1 MCGYYY
7 SSKQHCSTIK
17 NLQKRGP
24 EDWQQLDHPL
34 GFFGHSL
41 LNTIG
46 EKVKQPV
53 NTSKGCLLYNGSV
66 YNFKPKNDTK
76 VIADNLTDNLNDCV
90 EFIKTLN
97 GEYSITWV
105 TDQFVIFCT
114 DQFGIRPLF
123 YFNDHEQIS
132 ISSLP
137 DALDIC
143 PAIYKCEENKIYV
156 YNKKTKG
163 ISVINN
169 TVWNLSQT
177 DKDYDRTWTAFEQA
191 VKDRHDNSVYALSG
205 GYDSGVIACC
215 VSKFFKDAVFVNNV
229 PNHER
234 NILLKRRQIHEINFV
249 NYKVDNVSI
258 DKDNLFEVTQNAEIY
273 NEMAT
278 SGQSSYIVRHMIPQN
293 KKVLITGDGAD
304 EVYADYGFKGK
315 KLRAYSKFGGY
326 FPDNLHTV
334 WPWHNHQ
341 NILSRYVQRT
351 EVVGGYWGIELRLPL
366 LDKRLVQA
374 WLRTTAELKNKEY
387 KGWMAQ
393 YMTQHDYPF
402 ELTKTGY
409 ADNFSKPLHLT
420 NK

>member
-7 SSKQHCSTIK
+7 SDKKHCSTIQ

-24 EDWQQLDHPL
+24 EDWNQLDHAL
-34 GFFGHSL
+34 GYFGHSL

-46 EKVKQPV
+46 EKVQQPYQ
-53 NTSKGCLLYNGSV
+53 TDTGILLYNGSV
-66 YNFKPKNDTK
+66 YNFKPHNDTK
-76 VIADNLTDNLNDCV
+76 VIAENLTDNVNDCV

-105 TDQFVIFCT
+105 SEQFVIFCT
-114 DQFGIRPLF
+114 DQFGIRPLY
-123 YFNDHEQIS
+123 YFNDAEHIN
-132 ISSLP
+132 IGSLP
-137 DALDIC
+137 DAIDFC
-143 PAIYKCEENKIYV
+143 PAVFKCEENKIYI
-156 YNKKTKG
+156 YDKKTKDLN
-163 ISVINN
+163 VLQN
-169 TVWNLSQT
+169 TIWDLEQS
-177 DKDYDRTWTAFEQA
+177 DKSYDKTWSAFDQA
-191 VKDRHDNSVYALSG
+191 IKDRHDKSVYAISG

-215 VSKFFKDAVFVNNV
+215 VSRFYPDAVFVNNV

-234 NILLKRRQIHEINFV
+234 SVLLKRRQKHPINFV
-249 NYKVDNVSI
+249 NYKVDNI
-258 DKDNLFEVTQNAEIY
+258 TINKDNLFEVTQNAEIF

-278 SGQSSYIVRHMIPQN
+278 SGQSSYIVRYMIPN
-293 KKVLITGDGAD
+293 KRKVLVTGDGGD
-304 EVYADYGFKGK
+304 EVFADYGFKGK
-315 KLRAYSKFGGY
+315 KLRTYSKFGGH
-326 FPDNLHTV
+326 FPNNLQTV

-366 LDKRLVQA
+366 LDRRLVQA
-374 WLRTTAELKNKEY
+374 WLNTTAELKNQEY

-409 ADNFSKPLHLT
+409 ADNYAKPMHLT